1 MNFLDLKV
9 LKLYATFKNKV
20 YAFIKM
26 FSDWPSELVP
36 QHGWGDEDSIS
47 AFKVKLYNS
56 YKFLYGL
63 GNM

>member
-1 MNFLDLKV
+1 
-9 LKLYATFKNKV
+9 
-20 YAFIKM
+20 M